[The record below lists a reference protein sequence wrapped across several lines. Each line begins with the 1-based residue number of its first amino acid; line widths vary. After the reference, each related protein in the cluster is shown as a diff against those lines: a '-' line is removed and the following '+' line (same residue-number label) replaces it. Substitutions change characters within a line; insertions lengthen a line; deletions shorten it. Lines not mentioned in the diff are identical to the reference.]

1 MANNEE
7 REPLPV
13 WLLGWQDKALH
24 RTMALACTMMRRVAA
39 SLREHKPNSQQWLA
53 HAAEIDGA
61 AEILAGWM
69 LGLRIEAAQETEEKR
84 HGQ

>member
-7 REPLPV
+7 LKPQLV
-13 WLLGWQDKALH
+13 CLLGWQDKALH
-24 RTMALACTMMRRVAA
+24 RKMAMACTMMRRVAA
-39 SLREHKPNSQQWLA
+39 SLREYKPNSQQWQA

-69 LGLRIEAAQETEEKR
+69 RGLRIEAAQQAEEKR
-84 HGQ
+84 HGK